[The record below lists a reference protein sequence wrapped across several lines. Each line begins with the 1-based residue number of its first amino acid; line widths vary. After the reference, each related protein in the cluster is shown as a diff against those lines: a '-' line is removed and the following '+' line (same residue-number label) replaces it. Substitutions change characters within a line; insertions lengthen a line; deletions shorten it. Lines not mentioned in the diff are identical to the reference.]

1 MVFLKI
7 FIKKKSRI
15 LAVFRV
21 STISSYVRLAGSS
34 SEKFAIPRSQSNGQ
48 KNKLAGLSR
57 AR

>member
-7 FIKKKSRI
+7 FIKNSRI

-21 STISSYVRLAGSS
+21 SAISSYVRLAGSS
-34 SEKFAIPRSQSNGQ
+34 SEKFGIPRSQSNGQ